1 MSFTSDLIKKHEGLR
16 LTAYR
21 DTRGIL
27 TIGYGFNL
35 QATAAKAI
43 CAQLELDYAGLC
55 AGTTELTQDQADSIF
70 DHQLGTVIAG
80 ARITFPGFDSLP
92 EKAQA
97 VIADLIFN
105 LGLGGFLTF
114 RKTIALLK
122 AGKWD
127 AAADELVD
135 SLWFRQVPNRAAED
149 VALLRAA

>member
-1 MSFTSDLIKKHEGLR
+1 MSFTGDLIKKHEGLR

-21 DTRGIL
+21 DSRGIL

-35 QATAAKAI
+35 EDTAAKAI
-43 CAQLELDYAGLC
+43 CAQLELDYAALETG
-55 AGTTELTQDQADSIF
+55 AALTQDQADAIF
-70 DHQLGTVIAG
+70 DFQLSRVIAG
-80 ARITFPGFDSLP
+80 ARITFPGFDSFP
-92 EKAQA
+92 DQAQA

-149 VALLRAA
+149 VALLQSI